1 MVAGA
6 GGGLHLLVAHAKVV
20 VCYEQALQLLK
31 EVFIG
36 LIWVVLDVLADW

>member
-1 MVAGA
+1 MVAGT

-20 VCYEQALQLLK
+20 VRYEQALKLLE

-36 LIWVVLDVLADW
+36 LIWVVLDVSVDW